1 MKTRTTLVRLLVPLM
16 ALGLIAA
23 ACGED
28 DEPAAPDTSAAD
40 TAAAEAAAAQAEADA
55 ASAMAEADAAAAEAD
70 AAAARAA
77 EAEAALDAAMAEAEG
92 AVDPE
97 VVAALEAERD
107 AAQAEADAAQAE
119 AEAAA
124 AAQADAEAAAAAAES
139 AMEEAMA
146 EPEPEPETMTDVT
159 LQLQWFTQSQFAGYY
174 AAVATGIYEDYGL
187 NVEILEGGVEIVPA
201 SVLDSG
207 AADFAVSWVPR
218 GLVPREEGA
227 NITNIAQVFQR
238 SATLQVSF
246 ADSGISTVT
255 DLQGRTV
262 GNWGFGN
269 EFELLAGLRKSGL
282 DPASDVQLVQQNFDM
297 LALISGE
304 IDAAQAMIYNEYA
317 QVLET
322 VNPDTG
328 ELYQP
333 EDLNII
339 NWNDVGTAMLQDA
352 LWADAD
358 RLDDDPAYH
367 ETAVKFVEAS
377 LLGWIFCRDNPE
389 ECVDIVLDNAP
400 TLGRSH
406 QTWQLNEINALIWP
420 SPLGVGVMDPDLWAQ
435 TAEVATSEGILASA
449 PDEDAYRPEIAWEA
463 VTNLR
468 NAGVDVIGNSW
479 QRVPVELLPGG
490 E

>member
-1 MKTRTTLVRLLVPLM
+1 MKTRIKLVRLLVPLV

-23 ACGED
+23 ACGD
-28 DEPAAPDTSAAD
+28 DEAPAPDTSAAD
-40 TAAAEAAAAQAEADA
+40 AAAAQAQ
-55 ASAMAEADAAAAEAD
+55 ADAAAAQAGATEA
-70 AAAARAA
+70 AAEAQTAAARAA

-97 VVAALEAERD
+97 VVAELEAELD
-107 AAQAEADAAQAE
+107 AARAEAEAAAAAQAE

-124 AAQADAEAAAAAAES
+124 AAAEAAAAEPEPVA
-139 AMEEAMA
+139 EEAM
-146 EPEPEPETMTDVT
+146 ELTEVS

-174 AAVATGIYEDYGL
+174 AALALGIYEDYGL
-187 NVEILEGGVEIVPA
+187 DVEILEGGVEIVPA

-238 SATLQVSF
+238 SATLQVAF
-246 ADSGISTVT
+246 ADSGISTVA
-255 DLQGRTV
+255 DLEGRTV

-269 EFELLAGLRKSGL
+269 EFELLAGLRTNGL

-297 LALISGE
+297 LALISRE

-328 ELYQP
+328 ELFQP

-339 NWNDVGTAMLQDA
+339 NWNDEGTAMLQDA

-358 RLDDDPAYH
+358 RLDDDPAYR

-377 LLGWIFCRDNPE
+377 LRGWIHCRDNPG
-389 ECVDIVLDNAP
+389 ECVQIVLANAP
-400 TLGRSH
+400 TLGESH
-406 QTWQLNEINALIWP
+406 QTWQLNEISALIWP

-449 PDEDAYRPEIAWEA
+449 PDEGAYRSDIAWEA
-463 VTNLR
+463 VANLR
-468 NAGVDVIGNSW
+468 AAGVDVVGNNW
-479 QRVPVELLPGG
+479 QRVTVELLPGG